1 MKQSDTS
8 PKKDAEISMME
19 MFRYLTGILEPRE
32 RRGWKILAVLNLMS
46 PVLDLFSLSAVIVV
60 INQAIQENR
69 TTPVLTAFVLCMV
82 GLTVFKC
89 FLKLYSSKASAHFIY
104 HGAQKLSIKIQRCY
118 IFPQMKSHIR
128 ISILLMYQSR

>member
-8 PKKDAEISMME
+8 PKKDAEISMTE

-82 GLTVFKC
+82 GLTVF
-89 FLKLYSSKASAHFIY
+89 
-104 HGAQKLSIKIQRCY
+104 
-118 IFPQMKSHIR
+118 
-128 ISILLMYQSR
+128 